1 MQISINDLESLIDP
15 TILQRGKDYFRRG
28 LVADLEEAE
37 EDRWSALV
45 EGTEAYEVKV
55 KLEGDKIV
63 ESLCDCPYDFGPV
76 CKHEVA
82 VYLAIGQMLAGKNL
96 PGKEEK
102 RSKKKAKRK
111 TVADKISEIVAK
123 LTEEEMRAIVL
134 DYALNDREFRN
145 VLFAQNL
152 LKGDKAGEN
161 KKEDYKRIMRDS
173 LRLGM
178 DRHGFIGYWSSSRA
192 VRGIEELVYEA
203 NKMLEQQKPVNAIP
217 IYQAAIEET
226 VPALQYADDSNG
238 DLGGVIELSFEKL
251 NECAEDIADKNVR
264 KDLFEYALK
273 ANKDKIYDG
282 WSDWRWAWLGIA
294 SKLIGNREEKKK
306 LLQKIDEV
314 TRASQEKD
322 SYSSKYDRERAAEL
336 KLEILKEWDQEKVVQ
351 FIADNLEHTPV
362 RHIALEDAIAQKDY
376 KKAKELAKA
385 GAELDTKR
393 GYPGLVNEWL
403 NSLLRIAKLE
413 KDVEAVRKYSK
424 ELFLKGHHEFKYYD
438 KLKSTYSQKEWPDV
452 ADRLIKELIESQK
465 CGSHIMGEI
474 FVREEKWPELL
485 NLVKNNLSE
494 HMLDYFGKYLEGLFP
509 DDLIETHEQVI
520 RKMLERTT
528 GRAIYQGA
536 CRRLRRMKK
545 MGAGERV
552 LGMVEEFRRTYK
564 NRRALLEE
572 LGEF

>member
-28 LVADLEEAE
+28 LVAELEEVE

-45 EGTEAYEVKV
+45 EGTQTYEVRV
-55 KLEGDKIV
+55 KLKGDRIA

-82 VYLAIGQMLAGKNL
+82 VYLAIGKILAGEDL
-96 PGKEEK
+96 PE
-102 RSKKKAKRK
+102 KKKKPSQRQAKRK
-111 TVADKISEIVAK
+111 TVADKIIGIVKK
-123 LTEEEMRAIVL
+123 LTEEEMREIIL
-134 DYALNDREFRN
+134 EYALNDREFRN
-145 VLFAQNL
+145 TLLARNL
-152 LKGDKAGEN
+152 LKKGEAGEN

-192 VRGIEELVYEA
+192 IRGIEELVYEA
-203 NKMLEQQKPVNAIP
+203 DKMLEQQKPERALP

-273 ANKDKIYDG
+273 AAKDKIYDG
-282 WSDWRWAWLGIA
+282 WSDWQWEWLGIA
-294 SKLIGNREEKKK
+294 SKLIGNLEEKKK
-306 LLQKIDEV
+306 LLQKIDELAA
-314 TRASQEKD
+314 ASQIED

-336 KLEILKEWDQEKVVQ
+336 KLEILKKWDQEKVSQ
-351 FIADNLEHTPV
+351 FIADNLEHTPI
-362 RHIALEDAIAQKDY
+362 RRIALEDAIVQKDY

-385 GAELDTKR
+385 GMELDAKR
-393 GYPGLVNEWL
+393 GYPGLVHEWL
-403 NSLLRIAKLE
+403 NSLLRIAELE
-413 KDVEAVRKYSK
+413 NDAEAVRKYSK
-424 ELFLKGHHEFKYYD
+424 ELFFKGHHEFKYYD
-438 KLKSTYSQKEWPDV
+438 KLKSTYSQEEWLGV
-452 ADRLIKELIESQK
+452 ADRLIKELIESRN
-465 CGSHIMGEI
+465 CDTYIMGEI
-474 FVREEKWPELL
+474 FIREEKWPELL
-485 NLVKNNLSE
+485 GLMKSNPSE
-494 HMLDYFGKYLEGLFP
+494 HTLDSFGKYLEDRFP
-509 DDLIETHEQVI
+509 DDLIEIHELVI
-520 RKMLERTT
+520 RDILKRTS
-528 GRAIYQGA
+528 GRAVYQNA

-552 LGMVEEFRRTYK
+552 LKMVEEFRRTYK

-572 LGEF
+572 LEEF